1 MKKINLNK
9 STDLQKLQESINTIL
24 EARISNAKREEI
36 IESFNKLP
44 LGSLCDIF
52 SSVVEKIFESADG
65 KKAIAKYVKT
75 VRENADLRNAFSIY
89 HITSSPKHVNNVP
102 LFISETLSICGDINK
117 KTLNEGK
124 KELSKVVAEAVR
136 VAGLSREEIENAI
149 SENKT
154 VNEAIEYLAGNKK
167 TAKNIYEY
175 VKSVEA
181 ITEHV
186 ANVLPEED
194 VLEEGQTV
202 KSLSESLAS
211 TISESELE
219 PWENETVWDIVSTK
233 LSQGSKSGL
242 FESYKKKC
250 LDVMDTILESQ
261 ENVAEKSRISAMR
274 TQLESKNYSEDSFT
288 EDIFNLSKLCH
299 TLSE

>member
-36 IESFNKLP
+36 IESFSKLP
-44 LGSLCDIF
+44 LGSLGDIF
-52 SSVVEKIFESADG
+52 SSVAEKIFESADG
-65 KKAIAKYVKT
+65 KKVIAKYVKT
-75 VRENADLRNAFSIY
+75 LRENADLRNAFSIY
-89 HITSSPKHVNNVP
+89 HITSSPKHVSNVP
-102 LFISETLSICGDINK
+102 LFISETLSICSDINK
-117 KTLNEGK
+117 KILNEGK

-154 VNEAIEYLAGNKK
+154 VNEAIEYLTGNKK

-186 ANVLPEED
+186 ANVLPEEN